1 MSTYNFDKIIDRKG
15 TRAFKYEL
23 LKPRFGQAGLLPF
36 WVADMEFETPSF
48 ILDALQQRF
57 NHPVYGYTVLPEGYF
72 ETIAQWVQTHHGW
85 QVDTS
90 WISFIPGVVRGVAS
104 VINCLTSPD
113 DKIII
118 QPPVYHPFKNA
129 IVGDGRTLVTNPLRE
144 TPDHGYTMDFEQL
157 ESVIDDRCKLLILS
171 NPHNPA
177 GIVWDAATLRRL
189 AEICYKNGILVIS
202 DEIHCDLALWGNRH
216 IPFASVS
223 KEAAEISITFGAPT
237 KTFNFAGLVSSYAIV
252 PNEQLRRQFYT
263 WLEAN
268 EYDASDIFGP
278 IATMAA
284 FTQGEPWRREL
295 IAYIED
301 NVRYVEEYCHNN
313 LQGICTW
320 RPQASFLVW
329 LDCRKLGL
337 SHSDLIDLFVNRA
350 RLALNDG
357 AMFGREGSGFMRLNV
372 GCPRSLLTEGLDR
385 IKTALATIKDK

>member
-1 MSTYNFDKIIDRKG
+1 MANYDFNRRIDRKG
-15 TRAFKYEL
+15 TRAFKYDFL
-23 LKPRFGQAGLLPF
+23 QQRYGRSDLTPM
-36 WVADMEFETPSF
+36 WVADMEFETPDF
-48 ILDALQQRF
+48 ILEALQKRLD
-57 NHPVYGYTVLPEGYF
+57 HPVYGYTVLPKGYF
-72 ETIAQWVQTHHGW
+72 SAIARWVESHHGW
-85 QVDTS
+85 PVDTA

-104 VINCLTSPD
+104 VINCLTAPG

-129 IVGDGRTLVTNPLRE
+129 IIGNGRQVVCNPLRE
-144 TPDHGYTMDFEQL
+144 MPDHRYEMDFDQL
-157 ESVIDDRCKLLILS
+157 ESVIDGDCKLLILS

-189 AEICYKNGILVIS
+189 AEICHRHGILVIS

-216 IPFASVS
+216 IPFATVS

-237 KTFNFAGLVSSYAIV
+237 KTFNFAGLVSSFAIV
-252 PNEQLRRQFYT
+252 SDDALRQRFYT
-263 WLEAN
+263 WLAAN
-268 EYDASDIFGP
+268 EYNEPDIFGP

-284 FTQGEPWRREL
+284 FTEGEPWRREL

-301 NVRYVEEYCHNN
+301 NIRYVEDYCRKH
-313 LQGICTW
+313 LPGITAW

-329 LDCRKLGL
+329 LDCRGLGL
-337 SHSDLIDLFVNRA
+337 SHAGLIDLFVNRA

-372 GCPRSLLTEGLDR
+372 GCPRSLLAEALDQ
-385 IKTALATIKDK
+385 LHQ